1 MKNIAVIGGAGYI
14 GSHVVKELED
24 NGFVPHVFDNL
35 NTGLKEN
42 IKNVKFTK
50 GDILNKK
57 ELDLFFKKEKFSA
70 VIHLAALKAAG
81 ESMENPGIY
90 SENNISGT
98 INVLN
103 AMKNNGISYFIFSS
117 SAAVYGNPE
126 FLPMDESHTT
136 KPINYYGFTKLTI
149 ENILKWY
156 DELYG
161 IKHISLRYFNA
172 VGYDVE
178 GRIKGKE
185 INPQNLFPIIMEVI
199 NGERECLKIYGT
211 DYDTKDGTCIRDY
224 IHVNDLAD
232 AHLKSLY
239 YIFKSN
245 KSNIFNLSTGEG
257 ISVKECVNKIK
268 EIVGDFN
275 VVEAQR
281 RPGDP
286 PKLYA
291 DNLKAKKLLEWKPKY
306 SDLQTIIK
314 TMYEVYKK

>member
-1 MKNIAVIGGAGYI
+1 MKKIAVIGGAGYI
-14 GSHVVKELED
+14 GSHIVKELED
-24 NGFVPHVFDNL
+24 NGFIPYVFDNL

-42 IKNVKFTK
+42 IKNVNFTK

-57 ELDLFFKKEKFSA
+57 ELDIFFKKEKFIA

-81 ESMENPGIY
+81 ESMGNPGIY

-103 AMKNNGISYFIFSS
+103 AMNNNGIKYFIFSS

-156 DELYG
+156 DKIYG
-161 IKHISLRYFNA
+161 IKYISLRYFNA

-178 GRIKGKE
+178 GRISGKE

-199 NGERECLKIYGT
+199 NGDRKCLKIYGT
-211 DYDTKDGTCIRDY
+211 DYNTKDGTCIRDY

-245 KSNIFNLSTGEG
+245 KSNIFNLSTGDG
-257 ISVKECVNKIK
+257 ISVRECVNKIK
-268 EIVGDFN
+268 EMIKDFN
-275 VVEAQR
+275 VVEDQR

-291 DNLKAKKLLEWKPKY
+291 DNLKARELLGWEPKY
-306 SDLQTIIK
+306 SNLQTIIE
-314 TMYEVYKK
+314 TTYEVYKK